1 MGCYYGMGASLQRS
15 IWWPGGGLGSP
26 AAVRRPPRCPRG
38 AEGCGDRRRPPG
50 AGRWPEG
57 KEGRWNGGQQGHASP
72 RPPAG
77 RYLLYHG
84 VIRFQE
90 LLQHRAQLGGRHVG
104 KRALQDKADVMKPSV
119 TRSGEC

>member
-1 MGCYYGMGASLQRS
+1 MEWRS
-15 IWWPGGGLGSP
+15 AGPREPP
-26 AAVRRPPRCPRG
+26 AA
-38 AEGCGDRRRPPG
+38 
-50 AGRWPEG
+50 
-57 KEGRWNGGQQGHASP
+57 
-72 RPPAG
+72 

-90 LLQHRAQLGGRHVG
+90 LLQHRAQLGGRHFG